1 MAGFLVCAFSSIL
14 LCAQGPLWIGVCAR
28 FCTVVVVYWVK
39 PQMMEFIFLCGCWF
53 LGESPSQ
60 QAPGRKAR
68 GGGGGGGMLWVWFR
82 PLQKPEC
89 PVDFWFSSPYEVNV
103 FPAMPLS
110 VKNKQ
115 NNAAT

>member
-68 GGGGGGGMLWVWFR
+68 GGGGGGG
-82 PLQKPEC
+82 
-89 PVDFWFSSPYEVNV
+89 NV
-103 FPAMPLS
+103 VGLVQAPAKTRMSRRFLVFQS
-110 VKNKQ
+110 I
-115 NNAAT
+115 